1 MRWRIGLAAFF
12 APVVIVL
19 AAVAQARPPD
29 LVSSVVAQVAT
40 VTMR

>member
-19 AAVAQARPPD
+19 VARVQSQG
-29 LVSSVVAQVAT
+29 LEQVSSVVAQNAT